1 MVASTTFQDRPLLL
15 AAALLTLLLRIVHC
29 LHPDA
34 MALLAFKSVMGATF
48 LTSWDPATSHCSA
61 WEGIHCDQDNR
72 VSWFPTPTMQGSFDA
87 AMSLGD
93 LTEVMSIDLSCND
106 FTGSLP
112 SIFSKLT
119 RLTLLRLRNNHHLE
133 GSLPKDMLAMPKLEF
148 LDLSNTN
155 LRGDLPT
162 EMPFWSPLLKH
173 LDLSYNGLTGD
184 IPSGFSL
191 LSELQYLNLRANR
204 IVYTETPNTILS
216 MSRLTFL
223 DISDNLFTGE
233 LSSEL
238 GLKLPSIMHLAA
250 GTNQL
255 TGSIPD
261 SLTLLTALTF
271 LDVGYNALSGS
282 LPSSLL
288 SLPRLVEARLRH
300 NSLAGSFPAGA
311 ASTKLTLLDISW
323 NELRGSLPT
332 LIASSTKLSHLDL
345 SHNQFT
351 GTIRPEWSSLL
362 VHQSLTIEYIKH
374 PPAAYAARVSI
385 GRPPFARRGFGHVV
399 TCSATSPY
407 WCDVLAIDA

>member
-34 MALLAFKSVMGATF
+34 MALLTFKSIMGATF

-72 VSWFPTPTMQGSFDA
+72 VSWFTLSPCWGQWPPTPTMQGSFDA
-87 AMSLGD
+87 ATSLGD
-93 LTEVMSIDLSCND
+93 LTEVTPIDLSCND

-119 RLTLLRLRNNHHLE
+119 RLTLLRLRNNNHWE
-133 GSLPKDMLAMPKLEF
+133 WSLPKDMLAMPKLEF
-148 LDLSNTN
+148 LDLSSTN

-173 LDLSYNGLTGD
+173 LDLSYNVLTGD

-204 IVYTETPNTILS
+204 IVYTETPNAILS

-238 GLKLPSIMHLAA
+238 GLKVPSIMHLAA
-250 GTNQL
+250 GNNQL

-261 SLTLLTALTF
+261 SLTLLTALTSQKTRSSTE
-271 LDVGYNALSGS
+271 LWQVTDYVDSMGRGVRLGEQKGDSSIASALS
-282 LPSSLL
+282 
-288 SLPRLVEARLRH
+288 
-300 NSLAGSFPAGA
+300 
-311 ASTKLTLLDISW
+311 
-323 NELRGSLPT
+323 
-332 LIASSTKLSHLDL
+332 LSHL
-345 SHNQFT
+345 
-351 GTIRPEWSSLL
+351 
-362 VHQSLTIEYIKH
+362 
-374 PPAAYAARVSI
+374 
-385 GRPPFARRGFGHVV
+385 
-399 TCSATSPY
+399 CSATPVSGMERKAREGARMRVWVGGLRLGEQDRDSSMPLPSLSPIS
-407 WCDVLAIDA
+407 VQPLLSVAGKERPEKGLK